1 MDMNRFH
8 DNFMLTNGLPVGTAT
23 GIGMNERT
31 TSRYNEFTEYE
42 KEKLLAEGKNRKNNK
57 NLNQS
62 KQNIKD
68 QFF

>member
-8 DNFMLTNGLPVGTAT
+8 DNFMLTNGLPVGPAT

-31 TSRYNEFTEYE
+31 TSQYNEFTEYE